1 MPIQVTCPS
10 CLSRF
15 SVSDKFAGKKGP
27 CPKCKKQISV
37 PLKSDEIVIHAPR
50 DDAPKDSKG
59 QSVLKPIKRTETRVT
74 RRGVILTTVTILG
87 MLAAAVALRFLGPVP
102 WWLLVIGALLIAP
115 PAIWAAYGFSRDS
128 ELAPFVGA
136 ELRNRLLILTA
147 IFASLW
153 LIYAFVPVYV
163 LDLNQTSE
171 MPLFMSGVMLVTI
184 VVIGAFA
191 AANTLELEFSGGLVV
206 SGLYV
211 VAALVLALIAGV
223 QLASMD
229 GKRKSPERELLL
241 DPPPTAHHQPADPFP
256 AVHPAIVQRPTVLG
270 SLC

>member
-37 PLKSDEIVIHAPR
+37 PLKTDEVVIHAAR

-74 RRGVILTTVTILG
+74 RRGVILTTVTIVG
-87 MLAAAVALRFLGPVP
+87 MLAAAAVLRSIGPVP
-102 WWLLVIGALLIAP
+102 WWAVVIGALVVAP
-115 PAIWAAYGFSRDS
+115 PAIWAAYAFSRDA
-128 ELAPFVGA
+128 ELAPYVGA

-153 LIYAFVPVYV
+153 LIYAYVPVYI
-163 LDLNQTSE
+163 LDLNETSE
-171 MPLFMSGVMLVTI
+171 MPLFMAGVMLVAI

-191 AANTLELEFSGGLVV
+191 AANVLELEFSGGLVV
-206 SGLYV
+206 SGLYI

-229 GKRKSPERELLL
+229 GKRKSPERELML
-241 DPPPTAHHQPADPFP
+241 DPQPTAMRMPAESLPMESL
-256 AVHPAIVQRPTVLG
+256 PTVIG
-270 SLC
+270 SVR